1 MPTLEEIASTIEE
14 RQETTD
20 PVISKAKF
28 KLLKKNIKEQH
39 GLEWEDVSKWHY
51 VGGFKHPDREHG
63 CYPCDRTKRLEKL
76 FKLYYPKTGDK
87 WLAYFKMIEARPECY
102 CETEIYW
109 QYIIVKDLETLNVMP
124 YIYNSKKRP
133 RDYLIVGCECVKR
146 FINMAKKC
154 VKCKAI
160 HKNSSV
166 PYCNDCRTDGKWE
179 IFCCDYCNKR
189 GQVKLPLDNI
199 KKRRCSACIE
209 KPKPKIK
216 KTYFMRCKYCKKE
229 TQQKDVKKKLWDTQ
243 FRTVE
248 GIICKYCCVNCGGLT
263 LSQKQDNTKH
273 YLNCYKCSQSI
284 YSHQSYQ

>member
-1 MPTLEEIASTIEE
+1 MPTLEEIASTLEFSD
-14 RQETTD
+14 ETTD

-39 GLEWEDVSKWHY
+39 GLDWEEYSKWNY

-76 FKLYYPKTGDK
+76 FKTYFPDTGLK
-87 WLAYFKMIEARPECY
+87 WLAYLKMVEARPECY
-102 CETEIYW
+102 CETPIYW
-109 QYIIVKDLETLNVMP
+109 QYIIVKDLDTLNVMP
-124 YIYNSKKRP
+124 NIYHSKKRP

-146 FINMAKKC
+146 FINMEKKC

-179 IFCCDYCNKR
+179 IFCCDFCKKR
-189 GQVKLPLDNI
+189 GQVKLKLVDNKRKCSECHDI
-199 KKRRCSACIE
+199 WLKYCEYCKKNTDTICKINRNNGKRRCGDCYDRHRNYAL
-209 KPKPKIK
+209 K
-216 KTYFMRCKYCKKE
+216 KSME
-229 TQQKDVKKKLWDTQ
+229 TNY
-243 FRTVE
+243 
-248 GIICKYCCVNCGGLT
+248 G
-263 LSQKQDNTKH
+263 
-273 YLNCYKCSQSI
+273 

>member
-1 MPTLEEIASTIEE
+1 MPTLEEIASTLEE
-14 RQETTD
+14 RLETTD

-39 GLEWEDVSKWHY
+39 GLEWEDVSKWQY

-76 FKLYYPKTGDK
+76 YRLYYPKTGNK
-87 WLAYFKMIEARPECY
+87 WLAYLKMIEARPECY
-102 CETEIYW
+102 CDTEIYW
-109 QYIIVKDLETLNVMP
+109 QYIIVKDLDVFNVMP
-124 YIYNSKKRP
+124 NIYNSKKRP

-146 FINMAKKC
+146 FIDMKKKC

-179 IFCCDYCNKR
+179 IYTCDYCMKR
-189 GQVKLPLDNI
+189 GKVKLSLNSLKKRKCSECHEKWLKYCEYCKIETDTVCKIN
-199 KKRRCSACIE
+199 KKNGKRRCEDCYDRHLNWA
-209 KPKPKIK
+209 
-216 KTYFMRCKYCKKE
+216 
-229 TQQKDVKKKLWDTQ
+229 
-243 FRTVE
+243 
-248 GIICKYCCVNCGGLT
+248 
-263 LSQKQDNTKH
+263 LSKSN
-273 YLNCYKCSQSI
+273 S